1 MARGG
6 TDILTAGTLDAATPS
21 VARRT
26 WPRWLLLGA
35 AMIVVAVLAVALH
48 ASGARLLLGAI
59 GLFLAARGA
68 VLVRSSRFVD
78 LDTEVTARARTVG
91 SAVAVAGLAAVV
103 AALVSSGLAAW
114 VLLVAVPPAL
124 VAGGVTLLAR
134 GGIGRRAGQAVL
146 VWSVLVT
153 GLLAATG
160 VGRGWGR
167 ASDVATVVAAVAVAV
182 LAVPL
187 LMGAARL
194 RAVAAHPDPEPVP
207 ARPAACAG
215 CACGAGGCG
224 AFG

>member
-1 MARGG
+1 VESGG
-6 TDILTAGTLDAATPS
+6 TDILTAGTLDEATPS

-35 AMIVVAVLAVALH
+35 AMIVVAVLAVVWH
-48 ASGARLLLGAI
+48 ASGARLLLGAG
-59 GLFLAARGA
+59 GLFLAARGV
-68 VLVRSSRFVD
+68 VLVRGSRFVD
-78 LDTEVTARARTVG
+78 LDSTVTSRARSMG
-91 SAVAVAGLAAVV
+91 SAVAVVGVAAVA
-103 AALVSSGLAAW
+103 AALLFPVLTAR
-114 VLLVAVPPAL
+114 VLLVVVPAAL
-124 VAGGVTLLAR
+124 VAGAVALLAR
-134 GGIGRRAGQAVL
+134 AGIARRAGQALL

-153 GLLAATG
+153 GLLVATG
-160 VGRGWGR
+160 LARGWDR

-194 RAVAAHPDPEPVP
+194 RAVASRPDPEPV
-207 ARPAACAG
+207 RPAACAG